1 MTALIKYEAA
11 CRALE
16 EAHSVDEVKDIH
28 DKAVAMRAYAIQAK
42 NVDLEVMAAEV
53 RARAERRLG
62 EMLKA
67 EKEAGR
73 FGKGRRKFKS
83 ASNADLNVITLGDVG
98 IDEHLSKRSQKLA
111 SISEQAFEAMVAG
124 TRQQI
129 KERSHRAPKDQR
141 TEVNGARTIMASRA
155 EPDDSLDYFPT
166 PPFAT
171 RALCEVILPRY
182 CVTRSSAAWEPACGE
197 GHMAEVLGEYFREV
211 VATDIHDY
219 GYGDVADFLSPN
231 THCFP
236 DWIVTN
242 PPFNDKAEAFVLRAI
257 EVARVGVAMFLRLQ
271 WLETIGRYERIFKPH
286 PPALIAQFAERVP
299 LCKGRWDPDG
309 STATAYLW
317 IIWTR
322 SHKGPTEFAWIP
334 PGQRE
339 RLTRTDDR
347 ERFTAQPVAR
357 RTPEELEAL
366 SSTGEPVNMPP
377 PVEGYAS
384 QHVFDGVRQLSS
396 ERTETLRQKYQDSEL
411 DIPDRL
417 KRDANNRTP
426 FHQNTGARPPLC
438 DRDAPVNSA
447 VESVTAPAA
456 FSSSQEA

>member
-73 FGKGRRKFKS
+73 FGRGQPRKKYS
-83 ASNADLNVITLGDVG
+83 ASDAEYSRITLPELG
-98 IDEHLSKRSQKLA
+98 IDEHLSKRSQKIA

-124 TRQQI
+124 TRQKI
-129 KERSHRAPKDQR
+129 KERSHRAPKDRR

-197 GHMAEVLGEYFREV
+197 GHMAEALSEYFREV

-219 GYGDVADFLSPN
+219 GYGDVADFLNPH

-236 DWIVTN
+236 DWIITN

-257 EVARVGVAMFLRLQ
+257 EVAAVGVAMFLRLQ
-271 WLETIGRYERIFKPH
+271 WLETVGRYERIFKPH
-286 PPALIAQFAERVP
+286 PPALIAQFSERVP

-317 IIWTR
+317 IVWNR
-322 SHKGPTEFAWIP
+322 SHRGPTEFAWIP

-339 RLTRTDDR
+339 RLTRPDDR
-347 ERFTAQPVAR
+347 DRFTAHPVAR
-357 RTPEELEAL
+357 RTPEELEAP
-366 SSTGEPVNMPP
+366 SSIGEPVGLWPLIRSG
-377 PVEGYAS
+377 EGEP
-384 QHVFDGVRQLSS
+384 
-396 ERTETLRQKYQDSEL
+396 ERDPGFSAGSPMDDSEL

-417 KRDANNRTP
+417 MRDANNRAP
-426 FHQNTGARPPLC
+426 FQSG
-438 DRDAPVNSA
+438 D
-447 VESVTAPAA
+447 EKPA
-456 FSSSQEA
+456 

>member
-73 FGKGRRKFKS
+73 FGGGRPRRKNPANDAGFS
-83 ASNADLNVITLGDVG
+83 RVTLSELGV
-98 IDEHLSKRSQKLA
+98 DEHLSKRSQKVA

-129 KERSHRAPKDQR
+129 KERSHRTPKDR
-141 TEVNGARTIMASRA
+141 RAEVNGSRAVMASRA
-155 EPDDSLDYFPT
+155 EPDESLDYFPT

-182 CVTRSSAAWEPACGE
+182 CIARSSAAWEPACGE

-219 GYGDVADFLSPN
+219 GYGDVANFLNPGA
-231 THCFP
+231 HCFP
-236 DWIVTN
+236 DWVVTN
-242 PPFNDKAEAFVLRAI
+242 PPFSDKAEAFVLRAI

-271 WLETIGRYERIFKPH
+271 WLETVGRYERIFKPH
-286 PPALIAQFAERVP
+286 PPALIAQFSERVP

-317 IIWTR
+317 IVWNR
-322 SHKGPTEFAWIP
+322 SHRGPTEFAWIP

-339 RLTRTDDR
+339 RLTRPDDR
-347 ERFTAQPVAR
+347 DRFTAHPVAR
-357 RTPEELEAL
+357 RTLEELEAL
-366 SSTGEPVNMPP
+366 SSIGEPVGLWPLIRSG
-377 PVEGYAS
+377 EGEP
-384 QHVFDGVRQLSS
+384 
-396 ERTETLRQKYQDSEL
+396 ERDPGFSAGSPMDDSEL

-417 KRDANNRTP
+417 MRDANNRAP
-426 FHQNTGARPPLC
+426 FHQQSS
-438 DRDAPVNSA
+438 D
-447 VESVTAPAA
+447 EKPA
-456 FSSSQEA
+456 

>member
-73 FGKGRRKFKS
+73 FGQGKRKSKVP
-83 ASNADLNVITLGDVG
+83 NGGTLDVITFNDIGVDK
-98 IDEHLSKRSQKLA
+98 HLSRRSQKMA

-129 KERSHRAPKDQR
+129 KERSCRAPKDRR
-141 TEVNGARTIMASRA
+141 TEVNGSRAVMASRA

-182 CVTRSSAAWEPACGE
+182 CITRSSTAWEPACGE

-219 GYGDVADFLSPN
+219 GYGDVADFLNPH

-236 DWIVTN
+236 DWIITN

-257 EVARVGVAMFLRLQ
+257 EVAAVGVAMFLRLQ
-271 WLETIGRYERIFKPH
+271 WLETVGRYERIFRPH
-286 PPALIAQFAERVP
+286 PPALIAQFSERVP

-317 IIWTR
+317 IVWNR
-322 SHKGPTEFAWIP
+322 SHRGPTEFAWIP

-339 RLTRTDDR
+339 RLALPDDR
-347 ERFTAQPVAR
+347 ERFTAQPVMR
-357 RTPEELEAL
+357 RTPEELAAQP
-366 SSTGEPVNMPP
+366 SIGEPAGSAPLIRSG
-377 PVEGYAS
+377 EGEPTSDPGFSAGS
-384 QHVFDGVRQLSS
+384 PMD
-396 ERTETLRQKYQDSEL
+396 DSEL
-411 DIPDRL
+411 DIPDKL
-417 KRDANNRTP
+417 KRAANNRAS
-426 FHQNTGARPPLC
+426 FHQNTGALPPLC
-438 DRDAPVNSA
+438 DREAPVNSA
-447 VESVTAPAA
+447 VESETAPTA